1 MFGRPYDHP
10 VSSPAS
16 TRQRSVVGPSRRPRR
31 TQSERR
37 CATRRTLLDATA
49 ASLIDH
55 GFAGTTTTA
64 ICARAGVSQG
74 TLFKHFTSKALL
86 LGAAAEHLY
95 DQLTERFVDQFEALE
110 QPDNLAND
118 EPDDQR
124 IDRALE
130 LLWQVFQSDEFGASL
145 ELEIAA
151 RTDPTLRAVL
161 GPVLTR
167 HGERVRSQTALLFPG
182 AVGQASFDRTID
194 LVLEVMVGMAVSQ
207 IADPSPEHYRLLLGH
222 VTDLARH
229 AWASTL
235 AVPNADAVDPSWPID
250 PARTS

>member
-1 MFGRPYDHP
+1 M
-10 VSSPAS
+10 SNPAS
-16 TRQRSVVGPSRRPRR
+16 TRQRSVVAPSRRPRR

-37 CATRRTLLDATA
+37 RTTRRALLDATA

-110 QPDNLAND
+110 QPDNQS
-118 EPDDQR
+118 DDQR

-130 LLWQVFQSDEFGASL
+130 LLWQVFQSDEFGASV

-161 GPVLTR
+161 GRVPTR
-167 HGERVRSQTALLFPG
+167 HGDRVRQQSALLFPR
-182 AVGQASFDRTID
+182 AVGHPSFDRTID
-194 LVLEVMVGMAVSQ
+194 LVLEVMVGMAVSH
-207 IADPSPEHYRLLLGH
+207 IADPGPEHYRLLLDD
-222 VTDLARH
+222 VTDLARQ

-235 AVPNADAVDPSWPID
+235 AVPSTDLVDTPSSPVDPV
-250 PARTS
+250 RTS